1 MSHPQRFFVRTFGL
15 AIGLLVLLLG
25 AVACVPGGSGT
36 TPVRPSSLPPA
47 AAAACEDGTQA
58 SGAKYRICMPGPLL
72 PWNGDL
78 VIFAHG
84 YVAAQEPIA
93 IPENQLHLPDGTS
106 IPDTVT
112 SFGYAFATTSY
123 SVNGLAVKEGLADL
137 ADLVTI
143 FRAQHSTLQRVY
155 LVGASEGG
163 LITTLGIERRPEIY
177 SGGIATCGP
186 IGDFRAQVNYLGD
199 FRVVFDYFF
208 PGVMPG
214 TAISIPQALIDN
226 WDTHF
231 ATTVLP
237 VISDPANAISVTQ
250 LLRVTGAAIDPN
262 VVTTTIATIS
272 GTLWYNV
279 FATNDATAK
288 LGGQPFGNQG
298 RVYSGS
304 LDDAAL
310 NAAVQRFT
318 AEAAALTELQASYQ
332 TAGNPP
338 VPLVTLHTTGDEIV
352 PYWHEPLYRA
362 KVVANFRTPWHANIV
377 APRYGHC
384 NFSTEEVL
392 IALLTLLDMIQ
403 NPPMYTQRLPMVMK

>member
-1 MSHPQRFFVRTFGL
+1 MS
-15 AIGLLVLLLG
+15 
-25 AVACVPGGSGT
+25 
-36 TPVRPSSLPPA
+36 PA

-58 SGAKYRICMPGPLL
+58 SGAKYRICMPGPLP

-78 VIFAHG
+78 VLFAHG
-84 YVAAQEPIA
+84 YVAAQEPVA
-93 IPENQLHLPDGTS
+93 IPENQLRLPDGTS

-143 FRAQHSTLQRVY
+143 FRAQHPTLQRVY

-163 LITTLGIERRPEIY
+163 LITTLGIERYPGIY
-177 SGGIATCGP
+177 NGGIATCGP
-186 IGDFRAQVNYLGD
+186 IGDFREQVNYLGD
-199 FRVVFDYFF
+199 FRVVFDAFF
-208 PGVMPG
+208 PGLMPG

-231 ATTVLP
+231 ATSILP

-250 LLRVTGAAIDPN
+250 LLSVTGAAIDPN

-279 FATNDATAK
+279 FATNDATNK
-288 LGGQPFGNQG
+288 LGGQPFGNVD

-318 AEAAALTELQASYQ
+318 ADPAALNELEASYQ
-332 TAGNPP
+332 TAGNPHI
-338 VPLVTLHTTGDEIV
+338 PLVTLHTTGDEIV
-352 PYWHEPLYRA
+352 PYWHETLYRA
-362 KVVANFRTPWHANIV
+362 KVVANYRTPWHANIV

-384 NFSTEEVL
+384 NFTTNEVL

-403 NPPMYTQRLPMVMK
+403 NPPTYTQRLPIVMK